1 MKRSICIAKGST
13 VTAVAVCLLMVAAVS
28 AVLVMM
34 DSRSNRFSTGEN
46 RMYPDSDYEKKMW
59 VRNTGDVPCYVRVF
73 AEVQD
78 PDIREKLEIDYNTS
92 DWSAKQPD
100 GYYYYNRILAVGEST
115 EPLFTTLHP
124 TDELD
129 SLNIICYSETVQ
141 SDGASSALDAFGYIN

>member
-1 MKRSICIAKGST
+1 MEHNGEISFKIRQKGIQAVCSGNVLSEDIMKRSICIAKGST

-46 RMYPDSDYEKKMW
+46 ISKIEEHFKLHNRMYPDSDYEKKMW

-78 PDIREKLEIDYNTS
+78 PDIREKRS
-92 DWSAKQPD
+92 
-100 GYYYYNRILAVGEST
+100 R
-115 EPLFTTLHP
+115 
-124 TDELD
+124 
-129 SLNIICYSETVQ
+129 
-141 SDGASSALDAFGYIN
+141 